1 MNKSTTTT
9 SGKSKVDEAVK
20 ESFPASDPP
29 ASGIPDVPP
38 VNADEKW
45 AAANA
50 KRRKKAPPPIKV
62 PNPPEGEIDAD
73 HIPDETPKL
82 ASRDAPGG

>member
-1 MNKSTTTT
+1 MSNPTPSTG
-9 SGKSKVDEAVK
+9 GKSKVDEAVK

-29 ASGIPDVPP
+29 ASGVPDVPP

-45 AAANA
+45 AAKA
-50 KRRKKAPPPIKV
+50 KRRKKAAPPIKV
-62 PNPPEGEIDAD
+62 PNPPEDEVDGDR
-73 HIPDETPKL
+73 IPAETQKL